1 MVPQPLGVGRAG
13 AAFVAVLCLTG
24 AILAWIGVT
33 VEGTWLSR
41 ITVAVSLLSTA
52 AGFALRYFHAE
63 VFQRPEPAGLEPIWR
78 IMRSVL
84 VLGVV
89 MPLAILFVGATLNP
103 TLLSMAQTKPRL
115 TLAFALAFTA
125 LSFLAAIVLLRTV
138 TQSFEKTHD
147 RS

>member
-1 MVPQPLGVGRAG
+1 
-13 AAFVAVLCLTG
+13 
-24 AILAWIGVT
+24 
-33 VEGTWLSR
+33 
-41 ITVAVSLLSTA
+41 
-52 AGFALRYFHAE
+52 
-63 VFQRPEPAGLEPIWR
+63 
-78 IMRSVL
+78 MRSVL